1 MPQPVM
7 AAIRALRAGGLVV
20 SVLWSLTTFGTA
32 APAWAQPEPSPSAAP
47 AFSLKVS
54 PTRLVI
60 TPSQAGDAQHFQ
72 VANTGRA
79 GVDVDVT
86 TRSLEQ
92 HPDGSLS
99 YPPAAPYSAAHWVG
113 MTPRHFHLAPG
124 AARTVTVRL
133 TMPAQ
138 PEPGEHAVALL
149 SLVPAEEQ
157 HGPVRLNRGVAVPL
171 LVTVPG
177 PVNDTVTL
185 ADLYTQGFSP
195 GGPITLTA
203 VVKDSGT
210 VHHDFFAPD
219 HNLLAH
225 AEGHAIAFPDFT
237 VLRGSTRTV
246 TTQWADPPLA
256 CICHI
261 TVAITREGIPPHAL
275 QATVVRFPVY
285 PAGGL
290 IAALATLYLMWR
302 FMASRFTLQRRPQR
316 PPA

>member
-1 MPQPVM
+1 M
-7 AAIRALRAGGLVV
+7 AAVRFCRTAGLVV
-20 SVLWSLTTFGTA
+20 SAVCSLITSGSTGS
-32 APAWAQPEPSPSAAP
+32 AWAQPGPSAPVVP

-60 TPSQAGDAQHFQ
+60 TPSQAGDPQRFQ

-79 GVDVDVT
+79 GVDVAVT
-86 TRSLEQ
+86 ATSLEQ

-113 MTPRHFHLAPG
+113 MAPRHFHLAPG

-133 TMPAQ
+133 TIPAQ

-149 SLVPAEEQ
+149 SLVPAEQ
-157 HGPVRLNRGVAVPL
+157 QQGHVRLNRGVAVPL

-177 PVNDTVTL
+177 AVSDTVTL
-185 ADLYTQGFSP
+185 AGLHTQGFSP

-219 HNLLAH
+219 HNLLAD

-237 VLRGSTRTV
+237 VLRGSTRAV
-246 TTQWADPPLA
+246 TTQWADPPPA

-261 TVAITREGIPPHAL
+261 TVAITRKGLPPHAL

-285 PAGGL
+285 PVGGL

-302 FMASRFTLQRRPQR
+302 FMASRFTLQRRPPRR
-316 PPA
+316 PA